1 MNLGKGVTNPGELR
15 TLVTIKAPTISDDA
29 GGAQVSSWTGS
40 EQVYVKWVN
49 AHGREL
55 IGSDVA
61 QARRRA
67 TVWMRWNST
76 INTKSA
82 ILKGSELWQVISV
95 DNVRER
101 GEYMELLVEIT
112 QETVTV

>member
-1 MNLGKGVTNPGELR
+1 MNLDGKVTNPGELR
-15 TLVTIKAPTISDDA
+15 TLVTIKSPTIGDDA
-29 GGAQVSSWTGS
+29 GGAQVTTWAGT
-40 EQVYVKWVN
+40 ETAYVKWVN

-55 IGSDVA
+55 VGSDVA

-67 TVWMRWNST
+67 TVWMRWNSAVT
-76 INTKSA
+76 VKSA
-82 ILKGSELWQVISV
+82 LLKGSELWQVISV

-101 GEYMELLVEIT
+101 GEYMELLVEMT